1 MMGRIQNTRE
11 RETSQNIGETLINC
25 FNKIN
30 SIRGQA
36 IKEGKE
42 KKGFSCKVLLGKEKV

>member
-1 MMGRIQNTRE
+1 MGRIQNTRE

-30 SIRGQA
+30 SIQRTS
-36 IKEGKE
+36 E
-42 KKGFSCKVLLGKEKV
+42 KRRERKKRLQL

>member
-1 MMGRIQNTRE
+1 MGRIQNTRE

-36 IKEGKE
+36 IKE